1 MSTVAEVVVARH
13 CGMRVFAFS
22 LVTNK
27 CITDWDTDAEPLHAE
42 VIAVAEERKYHL
54 QELVARMA
62 ARMAQK

>member
-22 LVTNK
+22 LITNK
-27 CITDWDTDAEPLHAE
+27 CIMEWDTDDEANHEE
-42 VIAVAEERKYHL
+42 VIAVANARKHQL

-62 ARMAQK
+62 VRMSE

>member
-1 MSTVAEVVVARH
+1 MSTVAEIVVARH

-27 CITDWDTDAEPLHAE
+27 CIMEWDTDEEANHEE
-42 VIAVAEERKYHL
+42 VIAAANARKHHL

-62 ARMAQK
+62 ARMAQ